1 MKVVVNVRI
10 GDKILGQIDMI
21 AKFSDSNRSEVIRQA
36 LTEYIMRYNTKMK
49 MWGIDMK
56 QLMKIIGVKVVYA
69 APDEKNGI
77 VELTLA
83 PKDVVKQKPIS
94 LMDIAMG
101 GTVETVQQAFGQKKF
116 ETKIYIGL
124 DEYFKEIKNQPLSDV
139 WVDLTIEKY
148 ASEISKEGK

>member
-1 MKVVVNVRI
+1 
-10 GDKILGQIDMI
+10 
-21 AKFSDSNRSEVIRQA
+21 
-36 LTEYIMRYNTKMK
+36 
-49 MWGIDMK
+49 MK

-69 APDEKNGI
+69 ATDEKNGI

-139 WVDLTIEKY
+139 WLDLTIEKY